1 MSESMKKK
9 FPLKGVQ
16 DKTAEIT
23 YLCAET
29 TFSVKTV
36 VARMKDSAKIMDFAN
51 FLRLIAKD
59 GHFLLLILF
68 LNCVQLSVLL
78 HVTTRCIFF

>member
-1 MSESMKKK
+1 M
-9 FPLKGVQ
+9 
-16 DKTAEIT
+16 AEIT
-23 YLCAET
+23 YLCAGM

-36 VARMKDSAKIMDFAN
+36 VVRMKDLVKITDFTN
-51 FLRLIAKD
+51 FLCLIAKD

-78 HVTTRCIFF
+78 HVTTRHILYMVYIIF